1 MNVIPFNIN
10 PNAKEPADKDKP
22 RRPLSAYNLFF
33 RFKRQKILEACEE
46 SDINRETVE
55 SIVSCTPG
63 LENVSHDAVPD
74 LDEEE
79 LGKFRSDRI
88 RAELGDKLT
97 PKEAD
102 EAKARAHRKTQFKH
116 GLSFLEMTKIISS
129 SWKECDDISKKIFQ
143 TLAEDGRNIRQQ
155 LLEDYTKAR
164 EEKSDSSSG
173 SCNKQAML
181 AKSFDKVRP
190 NAIHKPA
197 AARKMKAASQ
207 SVERVDEEISAETH
221 GANMNSKY
229 TVALTYTHVSHC
241 TTCVTTV
248 LTHSSNSFCSQP
260 KSDGLHSKDL
270 RAKTFTTNDVR
281 SNCGSSHGFLA
292 SG

>member
-10 PNAKEPADKDKP
+10 PKATAPPAADKDKP

-33 RFKRQKILEACEE
+33 RFKRQKILEACKEG
-46 SDINRETVE
+46 DIDRETVE

-63 LENVSHDAVPD
+63 LENVSDDAVPD
-74 LDEEE
+74 LDEDE

-88 RAELGDKLT
+88 RAELEDKLT

-102 EAKARAHRKTQFKH
+102 EVKARSHRKTKFKH

-129 SWKECDDISKKIFQ
+129 SWKECDDISKKIFE

-155 LLEDYTKAR
+155 LLEDYTKAQG
-164 EEKSDSSSG
+164 EGSSSPSEG
-173 SCNKQAML
+173 NNRAML
-181 AKSFDKVRP
+181 ARSFDNVRP

-197 AARKMKAASQ
+197 VALKKKVMSQ
-207 SVERVDEEISAETH
+207 TAEHVDEEISTEGH

-229 TVALTYTHVSHC
+229 TLPYTVSHR
-241 TTCVTTV
+241 TTSCIV
-248 LTHSSNSFCSQP
+248 LLQC
-260 KSDGLHSKDL
+260 
-270 RAKTFTTNDVR
+270 
-281 SNCGSSHGFLA
+281 
-292 SG
+292 